1 MYKTT
6 EDAENTDFI
15 KSIRA
20 LCALCSLKT
29 TYYANYTKALFV
41 KLV

>member
-1 MYKTT
+1 MKLTVRDNIKTT
-6 EDAENTDFI
+6 EDAEDTDFI

-29 TYYANYTKALFV
+29 TYYANYT
-41 KLV
+41 